1 MPAGRMAKAALF
13 DAPCGRIQG
22 LRMASPRRLRSP
34 QRARSDAEN
43 LPGPSHRRPWHL
55 RGHFALFALRVLRRF
70 RGFVVQSAR
79 QRARYV
85 LWRPVSRGY
94 VMSNPPHSDRRRQD
108 GAGAGA
114 GGSGGWRFSILT
126 WIDGAKTPSLWPSLL
141 WHPSFSIL
149 TWIDGAKTPSLW
161 PSLLWHPSFSILTR
175 IDGAKTPVMAMRRRL
190 SSFSF
195 SILTRIDGPKTHRV
209 DSWVLANTCFS
220 ILTRIDGPKTR
231 AANCGRSS
239 RRVSVSSLGSTA
251 PRPAQP
257 TAAGHRGEFQY
268 PHVDRRPQDPR
279 SQLRQV
285 IEESFSILTRIDGAK
300 TY

>member
-1 MPAGRMAKAALF
+1 
-13 DAPCGRIQG
+13 
-22 LRMASPRRLRSP
+22 MASPRRLRSP

-114 GGSGGWRFSILT
+114 GGSGGWR
-126 WIDGAKTPSLWPSLL
+126 
-141 WHPSFSIL
+141 FSIL